1 MLNKIASWFRCGLV
15 RLFIHLLGTK
25 NTVVNKRSLYTVKFF
40 MRPDV
45 ERELRDRDKW
55 LLEGDVKLSF
65 VFVVF
70 VSNNIGA

>member
-1 MLNKIASWFRCGLV
+1 MD
-15 RLFIHLLGTK
+15 
-25 NTVVNKRSLYTVKFF
+25 KRSSYTVKFF
-40 MRPDV
+40 MRLDV

-70 VSNNIGA
+70 VFNNIGA